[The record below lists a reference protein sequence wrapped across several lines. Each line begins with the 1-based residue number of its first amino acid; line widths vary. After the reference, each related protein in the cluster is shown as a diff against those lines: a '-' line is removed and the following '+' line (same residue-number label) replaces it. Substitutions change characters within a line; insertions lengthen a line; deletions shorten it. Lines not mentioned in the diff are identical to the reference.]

1 MDCSSFSYPNGGTMQ
16 LDHSTNSLLKRP
28 VDIADFAFFQGA
40 QEIPIEET
48 QKEIEALHD
57 RQKARLV
64 EESIPRQKPLEAIV
78 GKLTRRRPDVERAWD
93 EVRERLGNHSPAVFT
108 AFLVAGLGVAAL
120 VIDSLLLGPGLDAV
134 GISEP
139 ILQFI
144 AAFGLAAL
152 SSLIFHLA
160 HETFS
165 NRKIDKATAI
175 VWRILAGFAVIA
187 LLAWGIL
194 RGLQV
199 RFAAN
204 LNGNPLGGF
213 LGQHP
218 ILSSIFFCFVTLAAP
233 LVGAAAIYYA
243 APRIHDALQWRH
255 AKREHDNLNSKLTDA
270 EKKLEA
276 EQEELKARLSQL
288 DAQRQTWHAQAAQYH
303 ARGDKRGGRQVPQWL
318 VLVKAA
324 LWAVVALIPGILLGL
339 PVLITVALPVVA
351 GIAGFLF
358 YRHRRFH
365 PSYKQFKRQENV
377 RFAVSTDRPS
387 VEMPPTQRLLQA
399 PWEDRP

>member
-1 MDCSSFSYPNGGTMQ
+1 MA
-16 LDHSTNSLLKRP
+16 LDHSSNSLLKKP

-40 QEIPIEET
+40 QGIPIEET
-48 QKEIEALHD
+48 KKEIEALHD

-64 EESIPRQKPLEAIV
+64 EESVPRQKPLEAIADNL
-78 GKLTRRRPDVERAWD
+78 KRRRPDVERAWD
-93 EVRERLGNHSPAVFT
+93 DARERFGNHSPAVFT
-108 AFLVAGLGVAAL
+108 AFLVAGLGVGAL
-120 VIDSLLLGPGLDAV
+120 IIDSLLLGPGLDAI

-139 ILQFI
+139 VLQFI
-144 AAFGLAAL
+144 AAFGLASL
-152 SSLIFHLA
+152 SSLVFHLA

-165 NRKIDKATAI
+165 NRKIDRATAI

-213 LGQHP
+213 LSQHP

-243 APRIHDALQWRH
+243 APRIHDALLWRR
-255 AKREHDNLNSKLTDA
+255 AKREHENLNKNLTDA
-270 EKKLEA
+270 EKKLES
-276 EQEELKARLSQL
+276 EQATLKARHSQL
-288 DAQRQTWHAQAAQYH
+288 DSQRQAWHAQATQYH
-303 ARGDKRGGRQVPQWL
+303 ARGEMRGGRQQPKWL
-318 VLVKAA
+318 VVLKATLWAA
-324 LWAVVALIPGILLGL
+324 LALLPGLLFGL
-339 PVLITVALPVVA
+339 PVVITAALPLVA

-365 PSYKQFKRQENV
+365 PSYRQFKRQENV
-377 RFAVSTDRPS
+377 RFAVSTERPL
-387 VEMPPTQRLLQA
+387 VELPPAQKLL
-399 PWEDRP
+399 PLPREDRQ